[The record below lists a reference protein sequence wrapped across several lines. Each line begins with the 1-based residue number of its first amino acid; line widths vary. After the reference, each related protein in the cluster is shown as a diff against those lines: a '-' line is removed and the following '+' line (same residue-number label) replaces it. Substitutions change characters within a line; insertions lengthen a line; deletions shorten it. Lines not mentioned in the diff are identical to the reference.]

1 MQKKLSDLLITLK
14 YLIILLSITVIQQL
28 LEDYFSINS
37 TITSKLSKKF
47 YDKLVELAFIAIV
60 FAPFI
65 EEVIF
70 RLPLRKTKLFV
81 FSLLFSLIFIK
92 GFKSLD
98 LIVSV
103 SVIIYCV
110 IILYYQFFAENRI
123 IRCIM
128 ISFSVF
134 TFTVVHISNYAYTEL
149 ITKEYFELI
158 LLFLPQLL
166 LGFFSTNLR
175 IKTKFVYSLLLH
187 TMYNATILCFIYFT

>member
-1 MQKKLSDLLITLK
+1 MQKNLSDLLITLK
-14 YLIILLSITVIQQL
+14 YLILLLSTTVIQQF

-37 TITSKLSKKF
+37 TITSKLSKEF
-47 YDKLVELAFIAIV
+47 YEKPVELAFIAIV

-110 IILYYQFFAENRI
+110 VILYYQFFAENRI
-123 IRCIM
+123 IHCIM

-134 TFTVVHISNYAYTEL
+134 TFTVVHISNYEYTEL

-175 IKTKFVYSLLLH
+175 IKTKFVYSLILH
-187 TMYNATILCFIYFT
+187 TIYNATILCFIYFT

>member
-1 MQKKLSDLLITLK
+1 M
-14 YLIILLSITVIQQL
+14 
-28 LEDYFSINS
+28 EDYFSINS

-47 YDKLVELAFIAIV
+47 YDKRVELAFIAIV